1 MTTTATTA
9 RQRPLRPEKESIG
22 EEIRRR
28 VESAAYLILVDFT
41 GLDSAKTTDLRN
53 RLRQAGARM
62 QVVPNRMFR
71 EAVGAPAERLAPALR
86 GPTAVILG
94 GGDITEVARALAQ
107 YQKETKLPTVKLA
120 EVGGQVMTATDLAA
134 IAALPGKA
142 ELRGMLVGVL
152 AAPLRGLVTVLH
164 QLPAGLVRVLKAIE
178 EKKGS
183 AVPA

>member
-1 MTTTATTA
+1 
-9 RQRPLRPEKESIG
+9 
-22 EEIRRR
+22 
-28 VESAAYLILVDFT
+28 
-41 GLDSAKTTDLRN
+41 
-53 RLRQAGARM
+53 
-62 QVVPNRMFR
+62 
-71 EAVGAPAERLAPALR
+71 
-86 GPTAVILG
+86 VILG